1 MLSLCFLIIARIGP
15 IIALSPFFGARILP
29 APVKLAMAG
38 SFIAILLPKL
48 VLTVTEPLNFDANLM
63 CLMLRE
69 IVIGVIMG
77 FFIGLPFLIVSASGT
92 FIDHQRG
99 AASLMVN
106 DPTIQNQS
114 SPIGTLYNMLLIV
127 LFWAVGGPFHVI
139 DALFDSYTVFPPDKW
154 TFPAFLLENSVL
166 HERILHVLII
176 FATISLQ
183 LAMPA
188 FLAMLMTDTFL
199 GIINRLAPQVQIT
212 FLGMGL
218 KSWFAILVVCL
229 GFMPFV
235 SSLTKQITSW
245 LLEFKEIVQE
255 IGAQQGSLPGRK
267 TYLPAGATAPAP
279 TSKLSRS
286 GWTIEILGF
295 PPHH

>member
-1 MLSLCFLIIARIGP
+1 
-15 IIALSPFFGARILP
+15 
-29 APVKLAMAG
+29 
-38 SFIAILLPKL
+38 
-48 VLTVTEPLNFDANLM
+48 
-63 CLMLRE
+63 
-69 IVIGVIMG
+69 
-77 FFIGLPFLIVSASGT
+77 
-92 FIDHQRG
+92 
-99 AASLMVN
+99 MVN

-127 LFWAVGGPFHVI
+127 LFWNIGGPFYVI
-139 DALFDSYTVFPPDKW
+139 DALFDSYSIFPPDKW
-154 TFPAFLLENSVL
+154 IFPSFLLEHSLL

-229 GFMPFV
+229 GFAPFV
-235 SSLTKQITSW
+235 SSLTKQMSKW
-245 LLEFKEIVQE
+245 LVEFKEIVQE
-255 IGAQQGSLPGRK
+255 IGYQQGSLPGRTK
-267 TYLPAGATAPAP
+267 ASPGGAAPS
-279 TSKLSRS
+279 SKLFFPKLTLEIHGVPHLLSHDFDNTSR
-286 GWTIEILGF
+286 
-295 PPHH
+295 